1 MKIVTNYTQ
10 LAGPFGSAGI
20 VQFSGRA
27 TVSGVYTV
35 STDADNPRWVSF
47 YVDDSSLTK
56 LPRMNNNT
64 RALWFTFNNHEQDL
78 NAFGTKA
85 KSGRATIVIDNYR
98 IHRAETDAFN
108 TADLV
113 RVVRLD

>member
-27 TVSGVYTV
+27 TVSGVYSV

-56 LPRMNNNT
+56 LPRMKNNT
-64 RALWFTFNNHEQDL
+64 RALWFAFNNHEQAL

-85 KSGRATIVIDNYR
+85 KSGPGDNC
-98 IHRAETDAFN
+98 HRQLSDSSCGN
-108 TADLV
+108 RCL
-113 RVVRLD
+113 